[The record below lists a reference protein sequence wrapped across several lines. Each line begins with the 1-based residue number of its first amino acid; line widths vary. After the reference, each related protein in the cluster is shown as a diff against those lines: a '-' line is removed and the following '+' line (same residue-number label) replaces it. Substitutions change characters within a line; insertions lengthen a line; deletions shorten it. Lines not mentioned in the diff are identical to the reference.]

1 MDAEPGAFPSP
12 PRISGIF
19 FSSYGLRSGW
29 RFLLWAAIAAAV
41 IAGGFGVFHGIIGKA
56 TILPVQLLAIEGVQL
71 AGAFIATWVLA
82 RFIDRKPV
90 TSFGL
95 ALNGSTTRF
104 LIGLLSGFVSLSF
117 LVGIL
122 ALSHAFTLHGLAI
135 HGWTILEYAALW
147 ALVFLLVGLSEELI
161 TRGYLLFSLTQ
172 GIGFWPA
179 AILLAALFA
188 AGHIG
193 NPGENVLG
201 LAAAGFIGLMLAWSL
216 KWTGS
221 LWWAIGFHAAWDW
234 AESYFYG
241 VPDSG
246 GLAPGHLLVSARSG
260 PAWLSG
266 GSAGPEGSVLVFVV
280 IAILAFVLSWIFPS
294 TPPPE
299 LHRLRRQTQAA
310 GPALPAITEGTL
322 PPG

>member
-1 MDAEPGAFPSP
+1 MDAEHGPFAYRR
-12 PRISGIF
+12 RISGVF

-29 RFLLWAAIAAAV
+29 RFLLWAAIAAAL
-41 IAGGFGVFHGIIGKA
+41 IAAGFIMLHGVRGKVGA
-56 TILPVQLLAIEGVQL
+56 LPFQLLVIEGIQF
-71 AGAFIATWVLA
+71 AGALIATWILA
-82 RFIDRKPV
+82 RFVDRKPL

-95 ALNGSTTRF
+95 ALNGAGKRF
-104 LIGLLSGFVSLSF
+104 SVGLLCGFVSLSF
-117 LVGIL
+117 LVGLL
-122 ALSHAFTLHGLAI
+122 ALSGAFSLHGLAM
-135 HGWTILEYAALW
+135 HGWGILQYAALW
-147 ALVFLLVGLSEELI
+147 ALVFVLVGLSEEVI

-179 AILLAALFA
+179 AVLLSALFA

-193 NPGENVLG
+193 NPGENVIG
-201 LAAAGFIGLMLAWSL
+201 IAAAGFVGLVLAWSV

-246 GLAPGHLLVSARSG
+246 GLAPGHLFVSSHRG
-260 PAWLSG
+260 PTWLSG
-266 GSAGPEGSVLVFVV
+266 GSAGPEGSVLAFVV
-280 IAILAFVLSWIFPS
+280 IAILAFVLSRILPS

-299 LHRLRRQTQAA
+299 LHRLK
-310 GPALPAITEGTL
+310 GPTPVIDATPTALTERTL
-322 PPG
+322 PLD

>member
-1 MDAEPGAFPSP
+1 MAAEPGSFAPP
-12 PRISGIF
+12 PRITGTF

-29 RFLLWAAIAAAV
+29 RFLLWAAIAALA
-41 IAGGFGVFHGIIGKA
+41 IACGFGALHGVVGKA
-56 TILPVQLLAIEGVQL
+56 SFLPFQLLAIEGIQL

-90 TSFGL
+90 TTFGL
-95 ALNGSTTRF
+95 ALNGSAKR
-104 LIGLLSGFVSLSF
+104 F
-117 LVGIL
+117 LVGLLCGFASLTFLVGLL

-201 LAAAGFIGLMLAWSL
+201 IAAAGFIGLMLAWSL

-246 GLAPGHLLVSARSG
+246 GLAPGHLLVSAHSG

-266 GSAGPEGSVLVFVV
+266 GSAGPEGSALVFVV
-280 IAILAFVLSWIFPS
+280 IAILAFVLSRIFPS
-294 TPPPE
+294 TAPPA
-299 LHRLRRQTQAA
+299 LHRLRRQTPVV
-310 GPALPAITEGTL
+310 GPCLPVVAEGTL
-322 PPG
+322 PPF

>member
-1 MDAEPGAFPSP
+1 MDAEPESFAP
-12 PRISGIF
+12 PPLISGIF

-29 RFLLWAAIAAAV
+29 RFLLWAAIAAAL
-41 IAGGFGVFHGIIGKA
+41 IAGGFGALHGVLHGSIS
-56 TILPVQLLAIEGVQL
+56 LPRRLLLIECVQF
-71 AGAFIATWVLA
+71 AGAFIATWILA
-82 RFIDRKPV
+82 RFIDRKPL

-95 ALNGSTTRF
+95 TLNGAGRRF
-104 LIGLLSGFVSLSF
+104 PIGLLCGFVSLSF
-117 LVGIL
+117 LVGLL
-122 ALSHAFTLHGLAI
+122 ALSRAFSLDGLAI
-135 HGWTILEYAALW
+135 RGPAILEYGALW

-161 TRGYLLFSLTQ
+161 TRGYLLFALTR

-179 AILLAALFA
+179 AVLLAALFA

-193 NPGENVLG
+193 NPGENAIG
-201 LAAAGFIGLMLAWSL
+201 IAAAGFIGLVLAWSL

-246 GLAPGHLLVSARSG
+246 GLAPGHLFTSSHQG
-260 PAWLSG
+260 PVWLSG
-266 GSAGPEGSVLVFVV
+266 GSAGPEGSALVFVV
-280 IAILAFVLSWIFPS
+280 IVMLALVLSRIFPN

-299 LHRLRRQTQAA
+299 LHWRKERASTPGAH
-310 GPALPAITEGTL
+310 LPRIAEGRL

>member
-1 MDAEPGAFPSP
+1 
-12 PRISGIF
+12 GIF

-29 RFLLWAAIAAAV
+29 RFLLWAAIAAAL
-41 IAGGFGVFHGIIGKA
+41 IAGGFGALHGVLHGSIS
-56 TILPVQLLAIEGVQL
+56 LPRRLLLIECVQF
-71 AGAFIATWVLA
+71 AGAFIATWILA
-82 RFIDRKPV
+82 RFIDRKPL

-95 ALNGSTTRF
+95 ALNGVGRRF
-104 LIGLLSGFVSLSF
+104 GIGLLCGFVSLSF
-117 LVGIL
+117 LVGLL
-122 ALSHAFTLHGLAI
+122 ALSHVFELDGLAI
-135 HGWTILEYAALW
+135 HGLAVLNNAALW
-147 ALVFLLVGLSEELI
+147 ALVFLLVGMSEELI

-179 AILLAALFA
+179 AVLLSALFA

-193 NPGENVLG
+193 NPGENAIGVT
-201 LAAAGFIGLMLAWSL
+201 AAGVIGLVLAWSL
-216 KWTGS
+216 RWTGS

-234 AESYFYG
+234 AESFFYG

-246 GLAPGHLLVSARSG
+246 GLAPGHLLVSAHSG

-299 LHRLRRQTQAA
+299 LHRLRRQTLAA
-310 GPALPAITEGTL
+310 GPALPAI
-322 PPG
+322 